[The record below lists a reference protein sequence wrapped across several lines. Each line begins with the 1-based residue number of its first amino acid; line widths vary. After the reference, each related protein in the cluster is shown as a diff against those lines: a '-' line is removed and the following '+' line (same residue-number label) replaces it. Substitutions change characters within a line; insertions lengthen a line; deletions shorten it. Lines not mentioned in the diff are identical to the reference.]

1 MVNGYKETLIFLR
14 GGEEGTD
21 IWGAEW
27 FHVGEDAIGEDG
39 VERLACL
46 VWKLTEVGI
55 GKVKIVVSGIV
66 MEFDLSGF
74 RIAKEFNWER
84 EGVEWDE
91 EEILVET

>member
-1 MVNGYKETLIFLR
+1 M
-14 GGEEGTD
+14 
-21 IWGAEW
+21 
-27 FHVGEDAIGEDG
+27 
-39 VERLACL
+39 
-46 VWKLTEVGI
+46 TEVGI